1 MPACLTFIFFFSF
14 FLDAAKEDIDAAVR
28 DFRKAQEIAALAIH
42 CGNAEASEKGLWT
55 DERPSVE

>member
-1 MPACLTFIFFFSF
+1 MFLFLNSF
-14 FLDAAKEDIDAAVR
+14 FLDAAKEDIDAAAL
-28 DFRKAQEIAALAIH
+28 DFRKAQELAARAIH